1 MESKVNEMC
10 EKCHYRIAAEKN
22 KSLDMGQLLKLA
34 MMVSN
39 MFAQRNENK
48 PQEQPDTAGNKRGA
62 FIPHRHVFPMD
73 ALGENKTIRIIKA
86 SLPYLDPTY
95 RQLMHVIAK
104 CMELKNII
112 DPDVYFGRT
121 PLTAGHR
128 PSAVAML
135 SAIRPHLEPDEQA
148 AITIAGKAL
157 EMVELFRMMDTKIT
171 DTQKS
176 PPSFE
181 KIDQKT
187 GEV

>member
-1 MESKVNEMC
+1 MDSKVNEMC

-48 PQEQPDTAGNKRGA
+48 PQEQPDTAENIRGP
-62 FIPHRHVFPMD
+62 FIPHRPFFPMD
-73 ALGENKTIRIIKA
+73 ALGENKTVRIIKA

-95 RQLMHVIAK
+95 RQLMHVLAK
-104 CMELKNII
+104 CMELKNIMN
-112 DPDVYFGRT
+112 PDVYFGRT

-148 AITIAGKAL
+148 AVTIAGKAL
-157 EMVELFRMMDTKIT
+157 EMVELFRMMDTENT
-171 DTQKS
+171 DSQKS

>member
-1 MESKVNEMC
+1 MESKINEMC
-10 EKCHYRIAAEKN
+10 EKCHYRITAEKN
-22 KSLDMGQLLKLA
+22 KSLDLGQLLKLA

-39 MFAQRNENK
+39 LFGQKSENK
-48 PQEQPDTAGNKRGA
+48 PQVQPDTAENKQGT
-62 FIPHRHVFPMD
+62 FIPHGPVFPMD
-73 ALGENKTIRIIKA
+73 ALGENKTVRIIKA

-95 RQLMHVIAK
+95 RQLLHVIAK
-104 CMELKNII
+104 CMELKNIMN
-112 DPDVYFGRT
+112 PEAYFGRT

-135 SAIRPHLEPDEQA
+135 SAIKPHLEPDEQA

-157 EMVELFRMMDTKIT
+157 EMVELFRMMDTENTVPKN
-171 DTQKS
+171 S

-187 GEV
+187 GEL

>member
-22 KSLDMGQLLKLA
+22 KSLDLGQLLKLA

-39 MFAQRNENK
+39 MFGQKSENK
-48 PQEQPDTAGNKRGA
+48 PQAQPDTAEKKQGT
-62 FIPHRHVFPMD
+62 FIPHTPVFSMD
-73 ALGENKTIRIIKA
+73 ALCENKTIRIIKA

-95 RQLMHVIAK
+95 RQLMHVLAK

-112 DPDVYFGRT
+112 NPELYFSRT
-121 PLTAGHR
+121 PLTLGHR
-128 PSAVAML
+128 PSAVGML

-157 EMVELFRMMDTKIT
+157 EMVEIFRMMDTKNI
-171 DTQKS
+171 DAQKS

-181 KIDQKT
+181 NIGQKT

>member
-1 MESKVNEMC
+1 
-10 EKCHYRIAAEKN
+10 
-22 KSLDMGQLLKLA
+22 
-34 MMVSN
+34 
-39 MFAQRNENK
+39 
-48 PQEQPDTAGNKRGA
+48 
-62 FIPHRHVFPMD
+62 MD
-73 ALGENKTIRIIKA
+73 ALGENKTVRIIKA

-104 CMELKNII
+104 CMELKNIMN
-112 DPDVYFGRT
+112 PDVYFGRS
-121 PLTAGHR
+121 PLTTGHR

-157 EMVELFRMMDTKIT
+157 EMVELFHMMDTKNT
-171 DTQKS
+171 EPQKS